1 MAKSGPPEAPGAGA
15 DALRREEKLR
25 REENLRS
32 EDVLRY
38 EESSLYEEKI
48 RRMESSIDSLRLSR
62 RILMSLLEQVNAA
75 DQAERER
82 LLAENRRLRQRAGS
96 YARQLWQA
104 RCASRNEE
112 GESTR

>member
-1 MAKSGPPEAPGAGA
+1 MAKSGLPQGPDADEAALRGE
-15 DALRREEKLR
+15 DALRR
-25 REENLRS
+25 

-82 LLAENRRLRQRAGS
+82 LLSENRRLRQRAGR

-104 RCASRNEE
+104 RCASRKKE
-112 GESTR
+112 GETIP

>member
-1 MAKSGPPEAPGAGA
+1 MANNGTGSPL
-15 DALRREEKLR
+15 DAA
-25 REENLRS
+25 

-48 RRMESSIDSLRLSR
+48 RRMENSIDSLRLSR

-75 DQAERER
+75 AEAEREQ
-82 LLAENRRLRQRAGS
+82 LLAENRRLRRKAGA

-104 RCASRNEE
+104 RCSPHE
-112 GESTR
+112 

>member
-1 MAKSGPPEAPGAGA
+1 MANNGTGSPL
-15 DALRREEKLR
+15 DAA
-25 REENLRS
+25 

-48 RRMESSIDSLRLSR
+48 RRMENSIDSLRLSR

-75 DQAERER
+75 SEAEREQ
-82 LLAENRRLRQRAGS
+82 LLAENRRLRRKAAA

-104 RCASRNEE
+104 RCRP
-112 GESTR
+112 R

>member
-1 MAKSGPPEAPGAGA
+1 MANNGTGSSL
-15 DALRREEKLR
+15 DAA
-25 REENLRS
+25 

-48 RRMESSIDSLRLSR
+48 RRMENSIDSLRLSR

-75 DQAERER
+75 AEAEREQ
-82 LLAENRRLRQRAGS
+82 LLAENRRLRRKACA

-104 RCASRNEE
+104 RCRPRE
-112 GESTR
+112 

>member
-1 MAKSGPPEAPGAGA
+1 MAKSGPPEGLGSRE
-15 DALRREEKLR
+15 DALSREEDIR
-25 REENLRS
+25 P

-38 EESSLYEEKI
+38 DERSLYEEKI

-62 RILMSLLEQVNAA
+62 RILMSLLEQMGAA

-112 GESTR
+112 GEPHR

>member
-1 MAKSGPPEAPGAGA
+1 MAKSGPPEAPGA
-15 DALRREEKLR
+15 DALR

-96 YARQLWQA
+96 YARQLWQV

>member
-1 MAKSGPPEAPGAGA
+1 MAKSCPPQGPDTAGDGLRGE
-15 DALRREEKLR
+15 DALRSEDVLR
-25 REENLRS
+25 R

-82 LLAENRRLRQRAGS
+82 LLAENRRLRKRAGS
-96 YARQLWQA
+96 YARQLWQI
-104 RCASRNEE
+104 RCASRREE
-112 GESTR
+112 GEPNR

>member
-1 MAKSGPPEAPGAGA
+1 MAKSCPPQGPDTAGDGLRGE
-15 DALRREEKLR
+15 DA
-25 REENLRS
+25 LRS

-82 LLAENRRLRQRAGS
+82 LLAENRRLRKRAGS
-96 YARQLWQA
+96 YARQLWQV
-104 RCASRNEE
+104 RCASRREE
-112 GESTR
+112 GEPNR

>member
-1 MAKSGPPEAPGAGA
+1 MAKSCPPQGPDTAG
-15 DALRREEKLR
+15 DGLRGEDVLRR
-25 REENLRS
+25 

-82 LLAENRRLRQRAGS
+82 LLAENHRLRKRAGG
-96 YARQLWQA
+96 YARQLWQV
-104 RCASRNEE
+104 RCASRREE
-112 GESTR
+112 GEPNR

>member
-1 MAKSGPPEAPGAGA
+1 MAKSGPPEGLGSRE
-15 DALRREEKLR
+15 DALSREEDLR
-25 REENLRS
+25 P

-62 RILMSLLEQVNAA
+62 RILMSLLEQMGAA

-104 RCASRNEE
+104 RCASRNKE
-112 GESTR
+112 GEPHR